1 MKLVFAVAAAVAALG
16 GAPGATATRSKPA
29 GFNDPGNDP
38 RAIMRGA
45 GNYEHVLRHHGIKA
59 GRGYE
64 RLKPLH
70 AGHKHLPHV
79 HDYFNFTGTTDG
91 GFLDMRHNAIVRNTT
106 INTDDYAELLTAPG
120 VVFACAAV
128 GAAPAFEPLPAGT
141 APHYDADH
149 KLVRNNIILTLTLP
163 GALSAAGATTAP
175 ALEHLRERLAAAAAG
190 EFTSFAFG
198 FELMATQPAFASG
211 ADCAEQVPY
220 ATPYFAVARVEARS
234 DATIG
239 SLTLTLTPATPM
251 DLFLSMDTTID
262 FDPNVQRAHS
272 RRLSAGL
279 HLGADVRSDDAARRL
294 WSATLSNSQGVNWN
308 GQTGANAAA
317 STATIDM
324 LPGLGAGV
332 LACKNCYAY
341 YSVAFSV
348 SFQFCIAYYYYDLF
362 SMVGSSIAR
371 DTTRFDGSSVTY
383 TPQLFPDCAALGM
396 QQAVA
401 LSYNFGLSAS
411 AEFSGQAGLNI
422 QVTSVG
428 FTGKTVVP
436 QFQLISL
443 GTLAA
448 LSFGSLL
455 PLSIVPKLG
464 LDAAANI
471 TASLPPFSMGA
482 AASVQVS
489 LGGSISL
496 PSMWTGTDAAPV
508 AHVPTINTFHS
519 LTSTFSSQPFTI
531 DQAAAA
537 SGNAW
542 GGAATVSLVPWYT
555 ISLFGVIPIK
565 ASPVYSVAASLW
577 TQGTLPST
585 RLLREGSGRQLSG
598 CVAASATANT
608 GLAIGIGATTVND
621 IVPQVSVIVANL
633 IPSTSSF
640 GRTPVT
646 SAATLY
652 SVPSIGGPF
661 SIATP
666 PCPSASPTP
675 SPTPSPSPS
684 VSPPAGLA
692 AAAGSSSSSSSSESL
707 PLGAIIGGAVGAGV
721 VIALLAS
728 GVTYFCVSQSAA
740 KLTAAPKD
748 GGAATTSAANPALV
762 VRAVSA
768 T

>member
-1 MKLVFAVAAAVAALG
+1 
-16 GAPGATATRSKPA
+16 
-29 GFNDPGNDP
+29 
-38 RAIMRGA
+38 
-45 GNYEHVLRHHGIKA
+45 
-59 GRGYE
+59 
-64 RLKPLH
+64 
-70 AGHKHLPHV
+70 
-79 HDYFNFTGTTDG
+79 
-91 GFLDMRHNAIVRNTT
+91 
-106 INTDDYAELLTAPG
+106 
-120 VVFACAAV
+120 
-128 GAAPAFEPLPAGT
+128 
-141 APHYDADH
+141 
-149 KLVRNNIILTLTLP
+149 
-163 GALSAAGATTAP
+163 
-175 ALEHLRERLAAAAAG
+175 
-190 EFTSFAFG
+190 
-198 FELMATQPAFASG
+198 
-211 ADCAEQVPY
+211 
-220 ATPYFAVARVEARS
+220 VARVEARS

-294 WSATLSNSQGVNWN
+294 WSATLSSSQGVNWN

-317 STATIDM
+317 NTATIDM
-324 LPGLGAGV
+324 LPSVGAGV

-341 YSVAFSV
+341 YSVSFTV
-348 SFQFCIAYYYYDLF
+348 SFKFCVSYY
-362 SMVGSSIAR
+362 VGGRYAR
-371 DTTRFDGSSVTY
+371 DTTNNPGFGLSASLY
-383 TPQLFPDCAALGM
+383 SPQLFPDCVALGT
-396 QQAVA
+396 QQANANVVDY
-401 LSYNFGLSAS
+401 SSVNFNFGLSAS
-411 AEFSGQAGLNI
+411 AAFTGQAGINI
-422 QVTSVG
+422 QVTSIG
-428 FTGKTVVP
+428 FSGKKEVP
-436 QFQLISL
+436 QFHLFNL
-443 GTLAA
+443 GNLAA
-448 LSFGSLL
+448 MSFGSIM
-455 PLSIVPKLG
+455 PISIVPMLG

-482 AASVQVS
+482 SASVQVG
-489 LGGSISL
+489 LGGNISL
-496 PSMWTGTDAAPV
+496 PSMWTGTTANYV
-508 AHVPTINTFHS
+508 THLPTIDTFHS
-519 LTSTFSSQPFTI
+519 LASTFSSQPFTI

-537 SGNAW
+537 SGTAW
-542 GGAATVSLVPWYT
+542 GGKATVSLIPWYT
-555 ISLFGVIPIK
+555 LNLFSVLPIT
-565 ASPVYSVAASLW
+565 ASPVYTVGASLW
-577 TQGTLPST
+577 TQGALPPS
-585 RLLREGSGRQLSG
+585 RLLREGGGRQLSG

-608 GLAIGIGATTVND
+608 GLSIDLGATTVGD
-621 IVPQVSVIVANL
+621 IMPGISSAVMLVF
-633 IPSTSSF
+633 PSSLLNF
-640 GRTPVT
+640 DVT

-692 AAAGSSSSSSSSESL
+692 AAAGSSSSSSSSESF